1 MQCSTS
7 FGKTDP
13 HLLFTGSWTLGASG
27 LAASAEPD
35 SDTCVPCM
43 WRAGVQACRAPA
55 GCRLQG
61 AGCRVQAAGCRRARP
76 RVRVRAQDSA
86 SRRQRAPGAAVP
98 RPGAARE
105 ARAEARRASGG
116 PCHVPGRAR
125 RRQVGAGA
133 AGCARLRAGPRRA
146 GPGGRGAAGARAGG
160 RDGFALPAASAFR
173 AGPGKVGAARW
184 PRGPGGK
191 CGAGGRGPARTRGH
205 TRGPQRGAR
214 LQVAAGGRGT
224 QAGGG
229 DGLASSPLRPR
240 GPARS
245 WGPLVASGAPVGKE
259 LSVVSCVAGSRTAP
273 PGASFTAPCGA
284 LVLGKLS
291 RPPSERSH
299 KVTLTGSQLTVTITE
314 AAAPECEEK
323 RSLPGQRIA
332 ALPRDLSGRIFP
344 ASSSKDASAQGEA
357 KEGDVQGQEGAQA
370 GHAGGP
376 AADHHGGAAH
386 RGCGGAP
393 DRSVCV
399 RGHAPGRHRVSTS
412 VPALL

>member
-1 MQCSTS
+1 MAEAQLVYLAMQCSTS

-13 HLLFTGSWTLGASG
+13 PTSCSLGPGLWVLQAWLPPLGQTATRASPACGGLGSRPGG
-27 LAASAEPD
+27 LP
-35 SDTCVPCM
+35 
-43 WRAGVQACRAPA
+43 QAA
-55 GCRLQG
+55 GCRVQG
-61 AGCRVQAAGCRRARP
+61 AGCRVQAAGCR
-76 RVRVRAQDSA
+76 VQ
-86 SRRQRAPGAAVP
+86 
-98 RPGAARE
+98 
-105 ARAEARRASGG
+105 
-116 PCHVPGRAR
+116 
-125 RRQVGAGA
+125 GA
-133 AGCARLRAGPRRA
+133 AGPGPALGLGRRIRL
-146 GPGGRGAAGARAGG
+146 PGGRGRLAPRSRAPEPPARREQRRGGRAAAPATYPAVRGGGRWARGLRGARGCERGLGERGREAGAPRGARAGG

-299 KVTLTGSQLTVTITE
+299 KVTLTGSQLTVAITE

-344 ASSSKDASAQGEA
+344 ASSSKDASA
-357 KEGDVQGQEGAQA
+357 
-370 GHAGGP
+370 
-376 AADHHGGAAH
+376 
-386 RGCGGAP
+386 
-393 DRSVCV
+393 
-399 RGHAPGRHRVSTS
+399 
-412 VPALL
+412 